1 MNQLF
6 RISCKS
12 IRSSYLQQLFILM
25 ILSAAKLMIFLRDNR
40 ILLRKMVYAVW
51 RAGLVGALQAPLPAD
66 AKRQRQCCAR
76 GVGLYQQANSA
87 FRLDECLRI
96 RHDYGIDL
104 LVRHRR
110 LIPAGM
116 EAAGIDFPGTSS
128 GRTTPTVI
136 PTGKATSTS

>member
-1 MNQLF
+1 
-6 RISCKS
+6 
-12 IRSSYLQQLFILM
+12 M

-51 RAGLVGALQAPLPAD
+51 RAGLVGASQASPPAD
-66 AKRQRQCCAR
+66 AKRQRQGCAR

-87 FRLDECLRI
+87 FRLDECIRM

-116 EAAGIDFPGTSS
+116 EAAGIDFPGNLLGLHAVAGGGQEVDYGFFEFHS
-128 GRTTPTVI
+128 GQNGINHILP
-136 PTGKATSTS
+136 SQ